1 MNVIKKITLIAI
13 TLLLIVFAIAFGG
26 TLLYEKEITKVA
38 LENFNKNLKKPI
50 QTSEVN
56 FSILKKFPFASIELN
71 NLIIL
76 DVTQKDT
83 LLTAEKFYLK
93 LNIIDLFK
101 KVYNFKLIE
110 IKNGSLNIILD
121 KNGKENYLIFEGKSE
136 KNNFDLQK
144 IIIENTS
151 IIYQNKLE
159 KIRFKTYSK
168 NTKLKGDFTNDLD
181 LIIKGSLVNSI
192 VFFNDNQTSINTN
205 HIVNFL
211 VKNKE
216 SLLKLTGFISENDLK
231 INFDADISNQFNYKV
246 NLNGSAL
253 NIAKALNYIS
263 KKQKDNLKNYFLDGY
278 CDLNLSLN
286 KIEKN
291 KTAYKADFIINEGIL
306 NNGKNLT
313 VKKIKATGSYV
324 SNLNNN
330 FKHTINTNEIEC
342 LINNNIVKGSFKLPD
357 LKTDNIS
364 ANFSSIL
371 NLNTFKKLNNFKDF
385 SGTAKISGTYF
396 GGYKVFNNSW
406 RKKISNSKTSLKISL
421 LNTEIKFLN
430 NIQANNINALFHLE
444 DNFLN
449 IDSIS
454 AQIGDETKVKF
465 IGGIENIFKNQQKIA
480 GQLFCEKLEGN
491 DFQKS
496 NNSNKNFKIPK
507 NISANISLK
516 INNASINRFQ
526 MSDFESSFILNKG
539 EVKLKDIKLKSMSGV
554 ASGEITFNQ
563 TPSLNWRL
571 ITTANLNSIDVRQLF
586 YEFENFGQN
595 TMKHNH
601 IRGTTNSEV
610 YIRTEWDSSFNM
622 ISDNIYAFLDVKI
635 IDGELIEFEPMMQL
649 SEYISLEELK
659 RIRFSTLQNQLEI
672 KNRIIEIP
680 HMKIFS
686 SAMDVEGSGTH
697 TFDNEIDYQIEFS
710 LKDVLNKKFRK
721 KRSSKISEFG
731 YIEENEISGAI
742 LPLKMNGNA
751 KNPEIS
757 FNFNRV
763 KDRIKNSMKKQKND
777 IKDLFNKE
785 KNSSKE
791 LDKTPDYNNI
801 IEWEEDDNLL

>member
-1 MNVIKKITLIAI
+1 MNVIKKITLVAI
-13 TLLLIVFAIAFGG
+13 TLLLIVFAIAFVG

-121 KNGKENYLIFEGKSE
+121 ENGKENYLIFEGKSE
-136 KNNFDLQK
+136 KNNFDLQN

-231 INFDADISNQFNYKV
+231 INFDADISNKFNYKV

-291 KTAYKADFIINEGIL
+291 KTAYKADYIINEGIL
-306 NNGKNLT
+306 NNDKDLT
-313 VKKIKATGSYV
+313 VKKIKATD
-324 SNLNNN
+324 NN
-330 FKHTINTNEIEC
+330 
-342 LINNNIVKGSFKLPD
+342 
-357 LKTDNIS
+357 
-364 ANFSSIL
+364 
-371 NLNTFKKLNNFKDF
+371 
-385 SGTAKISGTYF
+385 
-396 GGYKVFNNSW
+396 
-406 RKKISNSKTSLKISL
+406 
-421 LNTEIKFLN
+421 
-430 NIQANNINALFHLE
+430 
-444 DNFLN
+444 
-449 IDSIS
+449 
-454 AQIGDETKVKF
+454 
-465 IGGIENIFKNQQKIA
+465 
-480 GQLFCEKLEGN
+480 
-491 DFQKS
+491 
-496 NNSNKNFKIPK
+496 KIP
-507 NISANISLK
+507 
-516 INNASINRFQ
+516 NAS
-526 MSDFESSFILNKG
+526 
-539 EVKLKDIKLKSMSGV
+539 
-554 ASGEITFNQ
+554 
-563 TPSLNWRL
+563 
-571 ITTANLNSIDVRQLF
+571 
-586 YEFENFGQN
+586 
-595 TMKHNH
+595 
-601 IRGTTNSEV
+601 
-610 YIRTEWDSSFNM
+610 
-622 ISDNIYAFLDVKI
+622 
-635 IDGELIEFEPMMQL
+635 
-649 SEYISLEELK
+649 
-659 RIRFSTLQNQLEI
+659 
-672 KNRIIEIP
+672 
-680 HMKIFS
+680 
-686 SAMDVEGSGTH
+686 
-697 TFDNEIDYQIEFS
+697 
-710 LKDVLNKKFRK
+710 
-721 KRSSKISEFG
+721 
-731 YIEENEISGAI
+731 
-742 LPLKMNGNA
+742 
-751 KNPEIS
+751 
-757 FNFNRV
+757 
-763 KDRIKNSMKKQKND
+763 
-777 IKDLFNKE
+777 
-785 KNSSKE
+785 
-791 LDKTPDYNNI
+791 
-801 IEWEEDDNLL
+801 

>member
-13 TLLLIVFAIAFGG
+13 TLLLIVFAIALGG

-121 KNGKENYLIFEGKSE
+121 ENGKENYLIFEGKSE
-136 KNNFDLQK
+136 KNNFDLQN

-151 IIYQNKLE
+151 IVYQNKLE

-168 NTKLKGDFTNDLD
+168 NTKLKGDFTKDLD
-181 LIIKGSLVNSI
+181 LIIKADLINSI

-231 INFDADISNQFNYKV
+231 INFDADISNKFNYKV
-246 NLNGSAL
+246 NLNGSKL

-306 NNGKNLT
+306 NNGKNLN

-396 GGYKVFNNSW
+396 GGYKVFNNNW

-454 AQIGDETKVKF
+454 AQIGDETKVRF

-539 EVKLKDIKLKSMSGV
+539 EAKLKDIKLKSMSGE

-601 IRGTTNSEV
+601 IRGITNSEI
-610 YIRTEWDSSFNM
+610 YIRTEWDSLFNT

-672 KNRIIEIP
+672 KNRNIEIP

-763 KDRIKNSMKKQKND
+763 KNRIKNSMKKQKND
-777 IKDLFNKE
+777 IKNLFNKE